1 MPGRRFRARKEPT
14 MLMDGTGTV
23 LHDHGGQRYD
33 SEIDGNG
40 EGADAGT
47 STCKNPGDGQ
57 GDLPDTGFPEGH
69 MTAERVFTVAR
80 KEFTDQITGW
90 RFLVILALFLGIA
103 LAGTYSGVGSYER
116 DLDRYAQ
123 QLTTMENQN
132 DGPAGMMPTKPPV
145 EGVYSSMFRTLVS
158 YGGLLALALGFDLVS
173 KEKESRSLKSLL
185 SHPVY
190 RDEIINGKALGGVAL
205 LVLVVGSVLA
215 ISTALLLVF
224 SIVPSSGDLWMILTY
239 AGVTLLFLVTFFS
252 IALALSTLCRESGS
266 ALLLSVVV
274 FVLLVFLVP
283 FATANIGTTL
293 MMEEPDPAAYGGDT
307 QSEGYQAEITAY
319 YGQWDLIESAA
330 NLFSPQM
337 AINNLIQGISN
348 SPGATLED
356 TLGEIW
362 SSIAALTIY
371 PVAFFAIAYTRFMR
385 MDIR

>member
-1 MPGRRFRARKEPT
+1 
-14 MLMDGTGTV
+14 
-23 LHDHGGQRYD
+23 
-33 SEIDGNG
+33 
-40 EGADAGT
+40 
-47 STCKNPGDGQ
+47 
-57 GDLPDTGFPEGH
+57 
-69 MTAERVFTVAR
+69 MTAERVFTVAQ

-90 RFLVILALFLGIA
+90 RFLVILALFLAIA
-103 LAGTYSGVGSYER
+103 LVGTYSGVGSYER

-123 QLTTMENQN
+123 QLATMDNQN
-132 DGPAGMMPTKPPV
+132 DGPAGMMPAKPPV
-145 EGVYSSMFRTLVS
+145 EGIYSSVFRTLVS
-158 YGGLLALALGFDLVS
+158 YGGLLALALGFDLIS

-205 LVLVVGSVLA
+205 LALVVGSVLA

-224 SIVPSSGDLWMILTY
+224 SIVPASSDLWMILTY

-283 FATANIGTTL
+283 FATANIGTAL
-293 MMEEPDPAAYGGDT
+293 MMEKPDPAAYGGDT

-319 YGQWDLIESAA
+319 LDQMKLIESAA
-330 NLFSPQM
+330 NLASPQM
-337 AINNLIQGISN
+337 AVNALIQGISN

-362 SSIAALTIY
+362 SSVAALTIY
-371 PVAFFAIAYTRFMR
+371 PVAFFAVAYTRFMR

>member
-1 MPGRRFRARKEPT
+1 MATESMAAGEARERRVRRGMK
-14 MLMDGTGTV
+14 
-23 LHDHGGQRYD
+23 
-33 SEIDGNG
+33 
-40 EGADAGT
+40 
-47 STCKNPGDGQ
+47 
-57 GDLPDTGFPEGH
+57 
-69 MTAERVFTVAR
+69 AERVFTVAR
-80 KEFTDQITGW
+80 KEFADQITGW
-90 RFLVILALFLGIA
+90 RFLVILALFLTIA
-103 LAGTYSGVGSYER
+103 LVGTYSGVGSYER

-123 QLTTMENQN
+123 QLATMDDRFDEP
-132 DGPAGMMPTKPPV
+132 GRMMMPAKPPV

-205 LVLVVGSVLA
+205 LALVVGSVLA

-224 SIVPSSGDLWMILTY
+224 SIVPSPGDLWMILTY

-274 FVLLVFLVP
+274 FILLVFLVP
-283 FATANIGTTL
+283 FATANIGTAL
-293 MMEEPDPAAYGGDT
+293 MMEEPDLAAYGGDT

-330 NLFSPQM
+330 NLLSPQM
-337 AINNLIQGISN
+337 AINALIQGIANAPS
-348 SPGATLED
+348 SGATLED

-371 PVAFFAIAYTRFMR
+371 PVAFFAVAYTRFMR